1 MTFQLFPSLDP
12 AIEAALRE
20 SIRRFGVLVP
30 VVYDQHDRLL
40 DGHNRQRIAAELEV
54 DCPFHVIH
62 VADDAQAEEIVRT
75 INLDRRHLDP
85 GQRREIV
92 AALRADGHSLRA
104 IAGAVGTSQTQVA
117 RDLQASGVTEV
128 TPSEVHGKDGKT
140 YPSRRPVAAPDHEE
154 ETDDEEDEEH
164 ISDAE
169 MTAIMWELDNAFGD
183 ELNEEHIERAIEENL
198 ESKRTPRPISKPDLG
213 GGISHPARFSDG
225 LMPIFAQFLEP
236 GWHILDPFAGVGG
249 IHDLREFIDVK
260 TVGVEIEPEWVEKH
274 PDNQLGT
281 ALDLTFDDE
290 CFDAIV
296 TSPTYGNRLADHHEA
311 SDPEKRRTYRHDLG
325 RALHDDNS
333 GSLQWG
339 PKYRDFHLK
348 AWEEVLRVLR
358 PGGRF
363 VLNIKD
369 HIRDGRRQHVSD
381 WHLGT
386 LRDLGCVLID
396 CDRLAPPHLRFG
408 ANAESRVEAEL
419 VLVFSK
425 EVGRR

>member
-1 MTFQLFPSLDP
+1 MTFQLFPALDP
-12 AIEAALRE
+12 AVEDALRE
-20 SIRRFGVLVP
+20 SIKRFGVLMPIVASAGP
-30 VVYDQHDRLL
+30 WQPGTTI
-40 DGHNRQRIAAELEV
+40 DGHHRHRIAKELGLDEY
-54 DCPFHVIH
+54 PLSVIP
-62 VADDAQAEEIVRT
+62 VADEEEAVALAHT
-75 INLDRRHLDP
+75 LNVDRRQLDQI
-85 GQRREIV
+85 QRRAVV
-92 AALRADGHSLRA
+92 ADLRAKGYSLRA
-104 IAGAVGTSQTQVA
+104 IAGAVGVSQTQVA
-117 RDLQASGVTEV
+117 NDLTGVKDL
-128 TPSEVHGKDGKT
+128 TPDEVHGKDGKT
-140 YPSRRPVAAPDHEE
+140 YPSRRSPVT
-154 ETDDEEDEEH
+154 TDTTGPDEE
-164 ISDAE
+164 ISDDE
-169 MTAIMWELDNAFGD
+169 MTAILWELDNAHGEDLTD
-183 ELNEEHIERAIEENL
+183 EIVEEAIEQSK

-225 LMPIFAQFLEP
+225 LIPIFVGFLEP
-236 GWHILDPFAGVGG
+236 GWHVLDPFAGVGG

-260 TVGVEIEPEWVEKH
+260 TVGVELEPEWVEKH
-274 PDNQLGT
+274 PDNQLGS
-281 ALDLTFDDE
+281 ALDLEFDDE

-311 SDPEKRRTYRHDLG
+311 ADPETRRTYRHDLG
-325 RALHDDNS
+325 RALHADNS

-363 VLNIKD
+363 VLNVKD
-369 HIRDGRRQHVSD
+369 HIRNGRRQYVSD

-386 LRDLGCVLID
+386 LRDLGCVLVD
-396 CDRLAPPHLRFG
+396 CDRLAPQHLRFG